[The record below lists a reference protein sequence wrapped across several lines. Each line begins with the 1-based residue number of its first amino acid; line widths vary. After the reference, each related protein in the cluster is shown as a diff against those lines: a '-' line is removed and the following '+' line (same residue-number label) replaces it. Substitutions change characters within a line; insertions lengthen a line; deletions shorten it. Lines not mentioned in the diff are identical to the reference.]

1 MTFSSLQPL
10 FDYIVRI
17 GDALSQLLN
26 VVIFLSDNP
35 NESVSG
41 RAYRMRK
48 ISTFWYLLQIA
59 INYLFLWQ
67 DNHCRAAYRADIERA
82 SKTLRQQ

>member
-1 MTFSSLQPL
+1 MALSKLKPL

-17 GDALSQLLN
+17 GDALSQLAN
-26 VVIFLSDNP
+26 VVIFFSDNP
-35 NESVSG
+35 NESISG
-41 RAYRMRK
+41 KAYRLRR
-48 ISTFWYLLQIA
+48 ISTLWYFLQIA
-59 INYLFLWQ
+59 INYAFLWQ

>member
-10 FDYIVRI
+10 FNYIVRI

-67 DNHCRAAYRADIERA
+67 DNHCRTAYRADIERA
-82 SKTLRQQ
+82 SITLRRQ

>member
-17 GDALSQLLN
+17 GDALSQLAN
-26 VVIFLSDNP
+26 VVIFFSDNP
-35 NESVSG
+35 NESISG
-41 RAYRMRK
+41 KAYRLRK
-48 ISTFWYLLQIA
+48 ISTFWYFLQIA

-67 DNHCRAAYRADIERA
+67 DNHCRTAYMADIERA
-82 SKTLRQQ
+82 SETLRRR